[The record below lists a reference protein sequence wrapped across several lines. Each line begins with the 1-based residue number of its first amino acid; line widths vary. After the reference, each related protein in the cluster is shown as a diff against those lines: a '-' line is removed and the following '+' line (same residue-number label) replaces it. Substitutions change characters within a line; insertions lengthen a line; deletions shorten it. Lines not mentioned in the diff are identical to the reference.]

1 MRKNVLKTFATATML
16 LFAGHMMAHN
26 PIIQTMFTPDPAPF
40 VYNDTVFLFV
50 DHDED
55 DAQYF
60 SMKDWMLYSSLDMV
74 NWTYRGTQVTTATFE
89 WAKQGDRA
97 WAA

>member
-1 MRKNVLKTFATATML
+1 MKHSLIRNLSILSGL
-16 LFAGHMMAHN
+16 LLSGSLSAQN

-60 SMKDWMLYSSLDMV
+60 SM
-74 NWTYRGTQVTTATFE
+74 
-89 WAKQGDRA
+89 
-97 WAA
+97 

>member
-16 LFAGHMMAHN
+16 LFAGNVMAQN

-55 DAQYF
+55 E
-60 SMKDWMLYSSLDMV
+60 SSS
-74 NWTYRGTQVTTATFE
+74 
-89 WAKQGDRA
+89 
-97 WAA
+97 